1 MIESVFIIF
10 IAFSGFFLA
19 AYLFH
24 KKRRKHEPFI
34 CPLRANC
41 SEVMQSNYSKF
52 LGIPVEVLGLC
63 YYAVLALVHGLVLM
77 QESLRW
83 LDVYLLIASSIAL
96 LFSLYLTA
104 IQIVALRKF
113 CTWCLLSASFCLAIF
128 ALSIAGSLEIVLPF
142 LAGYQMSILGLHI
155 LVTGIGTGTATIT
168 TLFFYKFLKDG
179 RLSEDETGVLSTL
192 FEFGWLSLC
201 LLLISGSA
209 FYLSLSEGLF
219 SSSLWMLELIAV
231 SVVIIISGFLTLRVM
246 PRLVKISSGQE
257 HEHLA
262 GELLRARKIVFTL
275 GPIALLSWYV
285 AFVFGSLSDRLP
297 FSFQQLLS
305 TYVLLLLVAFLI
317 GRMAYHRVVSRPEKI
332 I

>member
-1 MIESVFIIF
+1 MIESVSIIF

-34 CPLRANC
+34 CPLLASC
-41 SEVMQSNYSKF
+41 SEVMQSDYSTF

-63 YYAVLALVHGLVLM
+63 YYALLALVHGLVLV

-83 LDVYLLIASSIAL
+83 LDVSLLFASSIAL

-104 IQIVALRKF
+104 IQIVALKKF

-128 ALSIAGSLEIVLPF
+128 ILSIVGSLEIVVPF
-142 LAGYQMSILGLHI
+142 LVSYQTTILSLHI
-155 LVTGIGTGTATIT
+155 LVTGIGTATATIT

-179 RLSEDETGVLSTL
+179 RLGEDETNVLSTL

-209 FYLSLSEGLF
+209 FYLSSSKDRFLL
-219 SSSLWMLELIAV
+219 SSSWILELIAV
-231 SVVIIISGFLTLRVM
+231 LVVIVISGFLTLSVM
-246 PRLVKISSGQE
+246 PRLAKISSGAQ
-257 HEHLA
+257 HEHVH
-262 GELLRARKIVFTL
+262 GELLRARRIVFTL
-275 GPIALLSWYV
+275 GPMALLSWYA
-285 AFVFGSLSDRLP
+285 AFVFGSLSEKFV
-297 FSFQQLLS
+297 FS
-305 TYVLLLLVAFLI
+305 V
-317 GRMAYHRVVSRPEKI
+317 
-332 I
+332 